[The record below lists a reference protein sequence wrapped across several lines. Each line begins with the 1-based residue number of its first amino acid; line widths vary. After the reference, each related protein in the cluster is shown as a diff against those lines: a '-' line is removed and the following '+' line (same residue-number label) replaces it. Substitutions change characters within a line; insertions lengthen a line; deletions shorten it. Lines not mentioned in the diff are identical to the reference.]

1 MKTEIVDMTDD
12 VMRELVL
19 FTKQTATRDK
29 IMSLMKEKEIRV
41 MIDKSDYRYWYEKPY
56 TMYGI
61 EYHAPKYMVR
71 YLDRVISNRYQD
83 MKYKYGDD

>member
-1 MKTEIVDMTDD
+1 MKTEIIDMTN
-12 VMRELVL
+12 VVIRELVL
-19 FTKQTATRDK
+19 FGRPTATKDK
-29 IMSLMKEKEIRV
+29 ILSLMLDKEIKV
-41 MIDKSDYRYWYEKPY
+41 MVDKSDYRYWYEIPH